1 MPYFEIDF
9 KLGPQYSGN
18 EWPIV
23 EMATVMEF
31 PIKKTMD
38 VAGGTMK

>member
-1 MPYFEIDF
+1 MPYFEIEF

-31 PIKKTMD
+31 PITTTMDMNTKTM
-38 VAGGTMK
+38 K